1 MRNSTVMVRFLSP
14 RDEAPKFLRNA
25 FPVLP
30 SHPLNR
36 LFLGRFDS
44 GSANIEV
51 WVLAQITTGV
61 VAKKPDRILKARMVG
76 CDVSAPYLT
85 NVIGISILAWTGSS
99 RFHQHR
105 DRMCGPARFE
115 QGQWSGCAAL
125 FVIAQL
131 KRLVFH
137 TKTLA

>member
-14 RDEAPKFLRNA
+14 RDETPKFLRNA
-25 FPVLP
+25 FTVLP

-51 WVLAQITTGV
+51 WALAQITTGV

-76 CDVSAPYLT
+76 SDAPATYLT
-85 NVIGISILAWTGSS
+85 NVIGISILAWTGL
-99 RFHQHR
+99 RHF
-105 DRMCGPARFE
+105 FE
-115 QGQWSGCAAL
+115 SQAW
-125 FVIAQL
+125 
-131 KRLVFH
+131 
-137 TKTLA
+137 